1 MWSSSTHAHS
11 DSSTF
16 SLDHTTWCS
25 LFHTPPTQDQEALLG
40 GYSSEEEPL
49 AQAGARCARDAPK
62 GKDKEQLNPQALM
75 ANAKQVIMVR
85 CSNAECASTLKA
97 QVALSSG
104 SVSLRCP
111 SCSTVHCPTSNLK
124 LASGFCQVGEWRG
137 SPK

>member
-1 MWSSSTHAHS
+1 MPTLILRL
-11 DSSTF
+11 TF

-40 GYSSEEEPL
+40 GGYSSEEELP
-49 AQAGARCARDAPK
+49 APK

-111 SCSTVHCPTSNLK
+111 SCSTVTPYRTATSTAGGL
-124 LASGFCQVGEWRG
+124 CVD
-137 SPK
+137 

>member
-49 AQAGARCARDAPK
+49 AQARARDAPK

-111 SCSTVHCPTSNLK
+111 SCNTVTPYQTATSTAGGLCVD
-124 LASGFCQVGEWRG
+124 
-137 SPK
+137 

>member
-49 AQAGARCARDAPK
+49 AQARARDAPK

-85 CSNAECASTLKA
+85 CSNDECASTLKA

-111 SCSTVHCPTSNLK
+111 SCTTVTPYQTATSPAGGL
-124 LASGFCQVGEWRG
+124 CVD
-137 SPK
+137 

>member
-1 MWSSSTHAHS
+1 MRRVGSSSTQAHS

-49 AQAGARCARDAPK
+49 APK
-62 GKDKEQLNPQALM
+62 GKDKEQVNPQALM

-111 SCSTVHCPTSNLK
+111 SCSTVTPYQTATSAAGGL
-124 LASGFCQVGEWRG
+124 CVD
-137 SPK
+137 

>member
-1 MWSSSTHAHS
+1 MPARRSRRRVGSSSTQAHS

-40 GYSSEEEPL
+40 GYSSEEELP
-49 AQAGARCARDAPK
+49 APK

-111 SCSTVHCPTSNLK
+111 SCSTVTPYPATSTAGGL
-124 LASGFCQVGEWRG
+124 CVD
-137 SPK
+137 

>member
-1 MWSSSTHAHS
+1 MRRVGSSSTQAHS

-25 LFHTPPTQDQEALLG
+25 LFHPRPTQDQEALLG
-40 GYSSEEEPL
+40 GGYSSEE
-49 AQAGARCARDAPK
+49 
-62 GKDKEQLNPQALM
+62 DKEQVSPQAPM
-75 ANAKQVIMVR
+75 ANKQVIMVR

-111 SCSTVHCPTSNLK
+111 SCNTVTPYQTATSTAGGLCVD
-124 LASGFCQVGEWRG
+124 
-137 SPK
+137 